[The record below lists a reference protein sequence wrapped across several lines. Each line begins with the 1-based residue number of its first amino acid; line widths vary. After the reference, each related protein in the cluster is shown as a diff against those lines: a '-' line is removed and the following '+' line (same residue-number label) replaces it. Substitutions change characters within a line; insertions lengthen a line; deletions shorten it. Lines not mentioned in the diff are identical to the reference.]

1 MKFDE
6 TFKMILLIEFDPHF
20 QTYLIY
26 SILNKNLI
34 DSHIIFFK
42 QNESVVHLNKGIFK
56 DISLH

>member
-34 DSHIIFFK
+34 DSHIIFLSKMKALFT
-42 QNESVVHLNKGIFK
+42 
-56 DISLH
+56 